1 MKNYNIGIVGLGW
14 VAGAH
19 LETYKSVDGAD
30 VTAVFDVRPLD
41 AEQLEMDFGVP
52 LKVYND
58 YDQMLRDPSIDII
71 DICSPHPYH
80 PEQAIKAAEAGKH
93 VVIEKPLAP
102 SYSEGLAIQ
111 KAVKKAG
118 VQACVCLEC
127 RFSQHFTMI
136 KSLLDQGLLGDIHF
150 GEVDYYHGIG
160 PWYGQ
165 YTWNI
170 KKKMGLS
177 SLLTAGVHALDALM
191 MFVGDKPVSEV
202 SSYSTKSKNKIFTPY
217 EYDTSSTSIL
227 KFEDG
232 TVGKVSSIIDC
243 LQPYYF
249 HIHLV
254 GEYGSLLD
262 NKFYSQKLAGLTKE
276 RWSILETALIDSGD
290 VADHPYQPQFQAFI
304 DGIREGKKMPLTDI
318 DTALESHRIAYAADI
333 SASTGEPVK
342 ISEI

>member
-19 LETYKSVDGAD
+19 LETYKAIEGAA
-30 VTAVFDVRPLD
+30 VTAVCDVRPLNS
-41 AEQLEMDFGVP
+41 EQLEKDFGIP
-52 LKVYND
+52 LKVYSD
-58 YDQMLRDPSIDII
+58 YEKMLKDESIDII
-71 DICSPHPYH
+71 DICSPHPFH
-80 PEQAIKAAEAGKH
+80 PGQAIKAAQAGKH

-102 SYSEGLAIQ
+102 SFGEAI
-111 KAVKKAG
+111 AIREALKKAG
-118 VQACVCLEC
+118 VFACVCLEC

-136 KSLLDQGLLGDIHF
+136 KSFLDQDLLGDLHF

-170 KKKMGLS
+170 KKAMGIS

-191 MFVGDKPVSEV
+191 MFMGDKPVREV
-202 SSYSTKSKNKIFTPY
+202 TSYSTKSKNELFTPY

-232 TVGKVSSIIDC
+232 TIGKVSSIIDC

-249 HIHLV
+249 HVHLV
-254 GEYGSLLD
+254 GQYGSLLD
-262 NKFYSQKLAGLTKE
+262 NKFYSQKISGMTKD
-276 RWSILETALIDSGD
+276 RWSTLETALIDSGD

-304 DGIREGKKMPLTDI
+304 DGLREGKSMPLTDI
-318 DTALESHRIAYAADI
+318 DTAFESHRVAYAADI
-333 SASTGEPVK
+333 SALEGRPVK
-342 ISEI
+342 LSEL